1 MPRTVKSG
9 PFSDAVR
16 QQTNVVYAKGKNFF
30 HLPLDKS
37 HFITGGRKMER
48 IGNVILDDTHYCMKY
63 DERDTVIEEDLMQY
77 LDKSDN
83 SLDILSEDNRW
94 PILYHIS
101 PVRKNILEWY
111 DFGDNADVLEIGAEC
126 GVLTE
131 VLCRKARRVTCI
143 EPSMMQSRVN
153 ALRNKDFSNLKIIV
167 SDFYKADLKKQYD
180 YVVLIGGLEK
190 VASIQEPEKKAQA
203 IFYDIYQLVK
213 ENGKVL
219 FAVQNKF
226 GLKYWAG
233 SPEEHTGRYFDSIEG
248 YNATQ
253 GIARAFSKH
262 ELLDISNKSDFRKVK
277 FYYPFPD
284 YKFSQ
289 QIFSD
294 EYLPKEDDL
303 ICSLDSYEFD
313 RIQLFNETSAFRN
326 IIMSH
331 EFDFFSNSF
340 FLELTK

>member
-1 MPRTVKSG
+1 
-9 PFSDAVR
+9 
-16 QQTNVVYAKGKNFF
+16 
-30 HLPLDKS
+30 
-37 HFITGGRKMER
+37 MER
-48 IGNVILDDTHYCMKY
+48 IGNVILDDTYYCPKY
-63 DERDTVIEEDLMQY
+63 DERDTLIEKDLMKY
-77 LDKSDN
+77 LKKYDN

-101 PVRKNILEWY
+101 PIRKNILEWY
-111 DFGDNADVLEIGAEC
+111 DFDENADILEIGAEC

-131 VLCRKARRVTCI
+131 VLCRKSRSVTCI

-153 ALRNKDFSNLKIIV
+153 AFRNRNFSNLKIIV
-167 SDFYKADLKKQYD
+167 SDFYKADLKNQYD

-190 VASIQEPEKKAQA
+190 VALVQEQRRKIQD
-203 IFYDIYQLVK
+203 IFDDLHKLVK

-248 YNATQ
+248 YDATQ
-253 GIARAFSKH
+253 GIARAFSKY
-262 ELLDISNKSDFRKVK
+262 ELSDIFNKSGFQKVN

-284 YKFSQ
+284 YKFPQ

-303 ICSLDSYEFD
+303 ICSLDSYEFE

>member
-1 MPRTVKSG
+1 
-9 PFSDAVR
+9 
-16 QQTNVVYAKGKNFF
+16 
-30 HLPLDKS
+30 
-37 HFITGGRKMER
+37 MER
-48 IGNVILDDTHYCMKY
+48 IGNVILDDTYYCSKY
-63 DERDTVIEEDLMQY
+63 DERDTLIEKDLMKY
-77 LDKSDN
+77 LKKYDN

-101 PVRKNILEWY
+101 PIRKNILEWY
-111 DFGDNADVLEIGAEC
+111 DFDENADILEIGAEC

-131 VLCRKARRVTCI
+131 VLCRKSRSVTCI

-153 ALRNKDFSNLKIIV
+153 AFRNRNFSNLKIIV
-167 SDFYKADLKKQYD
+167 SDFYKADLKNQYD

-190 VASIQEPEKKAQA
+190 VALVQEQRRKIQD
-203 IFYDIYQLVK
+203 IFDDLHKLVK

-248 YNATQ
+248 YDATQ
-253 GIARAFSKH
+253 GIARAFSKY
-262 ELLDISNKSDFRKVK
+262 ELSDIFNKSGFQKVN

-284 YKFSQ
+284 YKFPQ

-303 ICSLDSYEFD
+303 ICSLDSYEFE